1 MKWIFII
8 LLAANLV
15 YLGWELDRQAT
26 LDQMQKS
33 EALIIPPHVKKLS
46 LLKELSSP
54 PEPRIAPEE
63 QQEDAITGTNQDT
76 GEPAVPAQNAPPP
89 NDVMIEE
96 KFAQDLVAQLPEING
111 AEGTATP
118 EAAAPMC
125 FSFGPFPD
133 EQQGKNL
140 KAWFEGRQVF
150 VQQRPEQ
157 DKENQLFWIYLAPQN
172 SLGDAK
178 QTIEDLKK
186 KGITDYRLIGS
197 GDLRHAISL
206 GLFSTQAA
214 VNKRLNE
221 LKDKGYRPVVV
232 PYREV
237 NLIYWIDVKLV
248 NQQNILN
255 QMFIDFPAR
264 YNSVPVACSEIA
276 MTKETP

>member
-8 LLAANLV
+8 LLAANLI
-15 YLGWELDRQAT
+15 YLGWELDRQAAM
-26 LDQMQKS
+26 DQTQNS
-33 EALIIPPHVKKLS
+33 EALIIPPHVKKLA
-46 LLKELSSP
+46 LVKELPSP

-63 QQEDAITGTNQDT
+63 QTEDAITDSNNVA
-76 GEPAVPAQNAPPP
+76 GETAVPADTSPPD
-89 NDVMIEE
+89 DVKIEE
-96 KFAQDLVAQLPEING
+96 KFAQELVAQLPDISV
-111 AEGTATP
+111 AERADTP
-118 EAAAPMC
+118 ENTAPMC

-133 EQQGKNL
+133 EQQGKDL
-140 KAWFEGRQVF
+140 KAWFEERQVF

-157 DKENQLFWIYLAPQN
+157 DKENQLFWIYLAPHD
-172 SLGDAK
+172 SLGGAM
-178 QTIEDLKK
+178 QAIEDLKK
-186 KGITDYRLIGS
+186 KGIKDYRLIGT

-206 GLFSTQAA
+206 GLFSSQAS

-221 LKDKGYRPVVV
+221 LKDKGYRPIVV

-255 QMFIDFPAR
+255 QMFIDNPAR

-276 MTKETP
+276 MSVE

>member
-46 LLKELSSP
+46 LLKELPSP

-63 QQEDAITGTNQDT
+63 QQEDAITGTNQNT
-76 GEPAVPAQNAPPP
+76 GEPAVPVQNAPPP

-96 KFAQDLVAQLPEING
+96 KFAQELVAKLPDISV

>member
-26 LDQMQKS
+26 LYQMQKS
-33 EALIIPPHVKKLS
+33 EALIIPPHVKKLL
-46 LLKELSSP
+46 LLKELPSP

-76 GEPAVPAQNAPPP
+76 GEPAVPVQNAPPP

-96 KFAQDLVAQLPEING
+96 KFAQELVAKLPDISV

-118 EAAAPMC
+118 ETAAPMC